1 MMKRSTLPRRPTIN
15 DVAALS
21 GVSKATVSNVLRG
34 AGSVSDPTRD
44 RVLAA
49 IETLGYRPNAS
60 ARNLVR
66 QRTDVLG
73 VIAGNLGNAFEAELV
88 ERLEQAAYEHGY
100 TTLVSTTGRHPQQES
115 TKIGALIEQRVAG
128 IAMLQFNGDRQLMAQ
143 LIAEQVP
150 VVMVSCWVDYVD
162 CVAVDDLA
170 GLELAV
176 GHLAELGH
184 RRIAYI
190 TDELV
195 ESITRRIRLE
205 AFERALLR
213 HGIPFHPEWVI
224 HGELARA
231 GAEPRDLTALFA
243 HDDHPGAIVATNDNV
258 AIALIEQ
265 LEARGRRVPDDVSI
279 VGFDGSAVGAHP
291 RIGLTTVAQPVD
303 RLVDD
308 SVALL
313 FERLRSVAGISEQ
326 RHIRLEP
333 TLIVRTSTAQP
344 RH

>member
-1 MMKRSTLPRRPTIN
+1 V
-15 DVAALS
+15 VA
-21 GVSKATVSNVLRG
+21 
-34 AGSVSDPTRD
+34 
-44 RVLAA
+44 
-49 IETLGYRPNAS
+49 
-60 ARNLVR
+60 
-66 QRTDVLG
+66 
-73 VIAGNLGNAFEAELV
+73 
-88 ERLEQAAYEHGY
+88 EHGY

-128 IAMLQFNGDRQLMAQ
+128 SAMLQFNGDRQLMAQ

-162 CVAVDDLA
+162 CD
-170 GLELAV
+170 
-176 GHLAELGH
+176 
-184 RRIAYI
+184 
-190 TDELV
+190 
-195 ESITRRIRLE
+195 

-213 HGIPFHPEWVI
+213 HAIPFHPEWVI
-224 HGELARA
+224 HGELAGA
-231 GAEPRDLTALFA
+231 GAEPPDLTALFA

-279 VGFDGSAVGAHP
+279 VGFDGSGVGAHP

-313 FERLRSVAGISEQ
+313 FERLRGAAGISEQ

-333 TLIVRTSTAQP
+333 TLIVRASTAP
-344 RH
+344 ARR